1 MNMQQSCMF
10 IFGDFFNF
18 AFVLKAMKQVTQPEW
33 LDLGYGSEAD
43 VAENLAEMW
52 RINRSLGGLGALTRH
67 LYPRLLPCKKNDS
80 PAPDAGAG
88 VSRFPSQNLITIADL
103 GTGSADIPVALAC
116 WARTHHRELRI
127 FGVDWA
133 ARNLAVASRRVN
145 RTSEVGLLRADAG
158 RLPFTA
164 GSVDFIISSLFLHH
178 LSPQGVVEILQSAF
192 AAARRGIVM
201 SDLVRGW
208 LPLFAFKLVQ
218 PVFARNFLTRQ
229 DGARSIRRAYTPAE
243 LRQLAR
249 AAGLPNAKVQAHW
262 PWRMTLVA
270 DKLPMERNPENSR

>member
-1 MNMQQSCMF
+1 
-10 IFGDFFNF
+10 
-18 AFVLKAMKQVTQPEW
+18 VRVP
-33 LDLGYGSEAD
+33 
-43 VAENLAEMW
+43 
-52 RINRSLGGLGALTRH
+52 
-67 LYPRLLPCKKNDS
+67 
-80 PAPDAGAG
+80 PAPDAGYPGTARHYSPRSGAEWEGRCSPRSKADHGPRSGAEWGRDAG

-270 DKLPMERNPENSR
+270 DKIPVSTHGH